1 MRFGRSLLGAAALL
15 AVTFAQGGVVAG
27 GRETTMRRVRGIITA
42 VDAGSLTITPV
53 HGRRSTVTGRIDP
66 ARTHV
71 AIDGRPARAA
81 DLALTDR
88 ASAELSLEDVW
99 MTVRVSTNP

>member
-1 MRFGRSLLGAAALL
+1 MRFGSLLGGAALF
-15 AVTFAQGGVVAG
+15 VMTFSAQGVVAG

-66 ARTHV
+66 TLTHV
-71 AIDGRPARAA
+71 AIDGRPARAS
-81 DLALTDR
+81 DLAITDR
-88 ASAELSLEDVW
+88 ASAELSLDDVW
-99 MTVRVSTNP
+99 MVVRVSTNP